1 MKILI
6 VEDDYLQ
13 SELLAVDLK
22 EAIADAEIS
31 CVETESAFRSWLASV
46 TNDMPDVV
54 IMDVMLR
61 WAFPSPDMPD
71 APPDVRSEMHYRAGL
86 RCQRL
91 LAENAATAA
100 IPVIL
105 YSVLEREDL
114 RADLEATPGNVMY
127 VSKNSDFKQ
136 LVRTIRSCVPTER
149 RPQPAAKPR
158 VFIGHGRSPLWA
170 RVQIFL
176 EKELGLTAFSYESE
190 THVGES
196 IGPVLEGMANQSDFA
211 ILILTAED
219 ETAVGA
225 KRARQNVVHEAGL
238 FQGKL
243 GFRKAVLLLQEGLEG
258 FTNIDGLQTI
268 FFSGDRIDHT
278 FFELQ
283 RVLKR
288 EKII

>member
-13 SELLAVDLK
+13 AELIQEGLNAAFPGVD
-22 EAIADAEIS
+22 IS
-31 CVETESAFRSWLASV
+31 HIKTESAFRSRLKSIV
-46 TNDMPDVV
+46 DNPPDVV
-54 IMDVMLR
+54 IMDMMIR
-61 WAFPSPDMPD
+61 WTDPLPDLPP
-71 APPDVRSEMHYRAGL
+71 APPEVREEGHYRAGL

-91 LAENAATAA
+91 LAQSEATAG
-100 IPVIL
+100 IPIII

-114 RADLEATPGNVMY
+114 QEDLKGTPMNVMY
-127 VSKNSDFKQ
+127 LSKDFEFKA
-136 LVRTIRSCVPTER
+136 LIRFIRSCVQTDIPTR
-149 RPQPAAKPR
+149 HMTRGR
-158 VFIGHGRSPLWA
+158 IFIGHGRSPLWA
-170 RVQIFL
+170 RAQIFL
-176 EKELGLTAFSYESE
+176 EKEMGLAAFSYESE

-196 IGPVLEGMANQSDFA
+196 IVPVLESMAEQANFA
-211 ILILTAED
+211 VLILTAED

-268 FFSGDRIDHT
+268 LFSGDRIDQT

-288 EKII
+288 EKIL